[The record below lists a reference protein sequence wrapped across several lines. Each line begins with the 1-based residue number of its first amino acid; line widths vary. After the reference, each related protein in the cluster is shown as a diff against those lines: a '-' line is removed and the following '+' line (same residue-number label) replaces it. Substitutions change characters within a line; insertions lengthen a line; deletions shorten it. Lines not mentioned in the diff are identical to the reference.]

1 MQNTLSG
8 TKEESTLFHSVDTQ
22 PESQSYTIVPA
33 YFIVP
38 GSGIHQIPLILFIPQ
53 NTHLMQTRSK
63 TGIVQHKIHPTLVL
77 AHMEPKFTKQ
87 ALAGPTQLAAM
98 KVEYDGLIKNG
109 TWSLVSKP
117 PNRVPIGYKWVFRIT
132 KIQMVQ

>member
-1 MQNTLSG
+1 
-8 TKEESTLFHSVDTQ
+8 
-22 PESQSYTIVPA
+22 
-33 YFIVP
+33 
-38 GSGIHQIPLILFIPQ
+38 
-53 NTHLMQTRSK
+53 MQTRSK

-87 ALAGPTQLAAM
+87 ALAGPPSLAAM